1 MNELYYM
8 GLVNCDNCSSENCCD
23 NYNNINYPEYAYN
36 RNNRVIFTNENEGFI
51 KGNIEKSTYKAYKN
65 YIPGNISVNNDRD
78 RLLLEIQ
85 MYGFYLTD
93 LGLYLDTHP
102 SDKEALRLFNET
114 RDKYYKK
121 VVDFEKMY
129 YPLNSFHSN
138 KNDTYEWLEGK
149 FPWVRGN

>member
-1 MNELYYM
+1 MLNQIMAL
-8 GLVNCDNCSSENCCD
+8 NFA
-23 NYNNINYPEYAYN
+23 IN
-36 RNNRVIFTNENEGFI
+36 
-51 KGNIEKSTYKAYKN
+51 
-65 YIPGNISVNNDRD
+65 
-78 RLLLEIQ
+78 
-85 MYGFYLTD
+85 D
-93 LGLYLDTHP
+93 LALYLDTHP

>member
-8 GLVNCDNCSSENCCD
+8 GLVNCDNC
-23 NYNNINYPEYAYN
+23 NNRNAYDDYSQINYPEYAYN
-36 RNNRVIFTNENEGFI
+36 RATKTMFTSENEGFI
-51 KGNIEKSTYKAYKN
+51 KGNIEKNTYKPYKN
-65 YIPGNISVNNDRD
+65 YSPASISVSNDRD
-78 RLLLEIQ
+78 KLLLEIQ

-102 SDKEALRLFNET
+102 TDKEALRLFNET
-114 RDKYYKK
+114 REKYYKR
-121 VVDFEKMY
+121 VADFDKMY
-129 YPLNSFHSN
+129 YSLNSFHSN

>member
-8 GLVNCDNCSSENCCD
+8 GLGNCDDSNSNCYYEN
-23 NYNNINYPEYAYN
+23 YQTINYPEYAL
-36 RNNRVIFTNENEGFI
+36 NRVNTMFANENEGFL
-51 KGNIEKSTYKAYKN
+51 KGNIETNTYKPYKS
-65 YIPGNISVNNDRD
+65 YKVGNIIVNNDRD

-93 LGLYLDTHP
+93 LGLYLDMHP
-102 SDKEALRLFNET
+102 QDKQALKLFNET
-114 RDKYYKK
+114 REKYYKK
-121 VVDFEKMY
+121 VADFDNRF

-138 KNDTYEWLEGK
+138 KTDTYEWLEGK